1 MSDLI
6 TTHPSADFDG
16 VASMV
21 AARHL
26 YPDAILA
33 FSGSAEEKVRN
44 FMRDCPADAPVA
56 ILNPKQVKRK
66 EITRVILC
74 DTHTPERAGH
84 FEALCRRV
92 PVHVFD
98 HHPVEAGEPKPEQ
111 AVIEQVGATT
121 TLLAER
127 LRADKVTLMKWEA
140 TLMALGIYEETG
152 SLTYASTTPR
162 DIQAAAWLVE
172 SGANLDEVRSRLTTE
187 LTLEQLELLDAL
199 AHQMEVRYL
208 DGYKIGVATAHA
220 SRYIPEVA
228 GIANRILA
236 IEPMDAVV
244 ILITMEEKV
253 LLVGRGNRTDIR
265 LGEVARRFGGG
276 GHPTAASAMV
286 HDKTV
291 IEVAALVWDELE
303 RLTIPLS
310 RAGRVMTTAAVTI
323 DHAARLPEAEQVLTR
338 YSINT
343 LPVVKKKKLVGII
356 SRETIQKGLHH
367 KMENLPV
374 SDLMESDPYTATPET
389 PMREVQERMIAD
401 NRRFVPVVKA
411 GVLLGC
417 ITRTDLLRTMHDD
430 LRPPAGEALATSPYQ
445 RNIQDLMR
453 RHLPAPVYRLLEE
466 VGQAGEAAGTPVF
479 MVGGIVRDLLL
490 GHKNLDVD
498 LVVEGEAIPF
508 ANNWAKSCG
517 AHVHTHE
524 RFGTATVAVDRPG
537 LPARFKLDL
546 ATART
551 EFYEYPSALPTVE
564 HSSLKKDLYRRDF
577 TINALAVSLTDPDFG
592 TLIDYFG
599 GQRDLKEKQI
609 RVLHTLSFTEDPT
622 RAIRAT
628 RFAVRYNFSIGSQTE
643 RLIRNAGKLGLF
655 DKLSG
660 KRLLT
665 ELIHLFSDADPVAG
679 ITTLGRMGVLT
690 GIDPRLG
697 DGTKILPELSRA
709 SEAIAWFHL
718 QFFDRK
724 LTAWQV
730 YLLGLSDALAAEA
743 RPAFWMRLD
752 LPGRLRREWEKWA
765 HLPAQAEKSLHKDVA
780 ARPLDIY
787 RILNGAPPEILVHLM
802 AKTGSEP
809 VKQAVSIY
817 LSRIADITIAV
828 TGEDLKALGIPEGP
842 VYREIMEQ
850 LLSGRIEGKLESRA
864 DEIGWLKQA
873 GYA

>member
-1 MSDLI
+1 MTDLI

-33 FSGSAEEKVRN
+33 FSGSTEEKVRD
-44 FMRDCPADAPVA
+44 FMANAPVPV
-56 ILNPKQVKRK
+56 LNPGQVKK
-66 EITRVILC
+66 TDITRVILC

-84 FEALCRRV
+84 FEDLCRKL

-98 HHPVEAGEPKPEQ
+98 HHPVETGEMEPDR
-111 AVIEQVGATT
+111 AVIEPVGATT

-127 LRADKVTLMKWEA
+127 LRGNKATLMKWEA

-152 SLTYASTTPR
+152 NLTYAATTPR
-162 DIQAAAWLVE
+162 DIQAAAWLLE
-172 SGANLDEVRSRLTTE
+172 SGADLAEVRKRLAAE

-208 DGYKIGVATAHA
+208 DGYKVGVAIAHA
-220 SRYIPEVA
+220 QRYVPEVA
-228 GIANRILA
+228 GIANRMLA

-253 LLVGRGNRTDIR
+253 LLVGRGNRPDIP

-291 IEVAALVWDELE
+291 IETAGLVWEELA
-303 RLTIPLS
+303 RLIAPLS
-310 RAGRVMTTAAVTI
+310 RAGSVMTTSAVTI
-323 DHAARLPEAEQVLTR
+323 DHKALLPEAEQILTR
-338 YSINT
+338 YDINT
-343 LPVVKKKKLVGII
+343 LPVIKQNRLVGIL
-356 SRETIQKGLHH
+356 SRETVQKGLHH
-367 KMENLPV
+367 KMEDSPV
-374 SDLMESDPYTATPET
+374 SDLMESDPYTATPDT
-389 PMREVQERMIAD
+389 PMREVKTRMIHD
-401 NRRFVPVVKA
+401 NRRFVPVVEA
-411 GVLLGC
+411 GVLVGC
-417 ITRTDLLRTMHDD
+417 ITRTDLLHTMHDD
-430 LRPPAGEALATSPYQ
+430 LRPPAGKATAAQPYQ
-445 RNIQDLMR
+445 QSVQDLMR
-453 RHLPAPVYRLLEE
+453 RHLPAPIHHLLEE
-466 VGQAGEAAGTPVF
+466 IGQAGAAAGTPVF

-508 ANNWAKSCG
+508 AENWAASCG

-524 RFGTATVAVDRPG
+524 RFGTATIAVDRPG
-537 LPARFKLDL
+537 LPEKFKLDL

-599 GQRDLKEKQI
+599 GQRDLKDRQI

-622 RAIRAT
+622 RALRAT
-628 RFAVRYNFSIGSQTE
+628 RFAVRYGFSIGSQTE
-643 RLIRNAGKLGLF
+643 RLIKNAGKLGLF
-655 DKLSG
+655 GKLSG

-665 ELIHLFSDADPVAG
+665 EFIHLFSDADPVKG
-679 ITTLGRMGVLT
+679 ITTLGRMEVLS

-697 DGTKILPELSRA
+697 DGTKILPELSRVG
-709 SEAIAWFHL
+709 EAVSWFHL
-718 QFFDRK
+718 QFFDQA
-724 LTAWQV
+724 LSAWQV
-730 YLLGLSDALAAEA
+730 YLLSLSDALSPEA
-743 RPAFWMRLD
+743 RPAFWKRLD
-752 LPGRLRREWEKWA
+752 LPGRLCREWEKWA
-765 HLPAQAEKSLHKDVA
+765 DLPARAEVSLAGDVA

-787 RILNGAPPEILVHLM
+787 HCLNGAPPEILVHLM
-802 AKTGSEP
+802 AKTGSEQ

-817 LSRIADITIAV
+817 LSRIAGMTIST

-842 VYREIMEQ
+842 VYREIMEK
-850 LLSGRIEGKLESRA
+850 LLSGRIEGMLESRD
-864 DEIGWLKQA
+864 DEIGWLKKA